1 MVPLGLRTAF
11 TELVGCRVPIQLAPM
26 GGGVV
31 TTGLAIAVS
40 AAGGLGMLQRADPAP
55 LGGRLDE
62 LDRAHAGPYG
72 VNFVLHSR
80 GPADYE
86 QIDLAASRARLVE
99 FFWADPDPALVDR
112 VHKGGAL
119 AGWQVGSVDEAR
131 RAADAG
137 CDLIVAQGV
146 EAGGHVR
153 GTVGLLPLLDGVLA
167 AVDVPVLA
175 AGGITTA
182 RTMAAV
188 LVAGAAGVRLG
199 TRFLATTESG
209 AHPGYVTALLA
220 AGGQDTVLTTA
231 FGVGWPDAPHRVLV
245 GAVNAARARPDG
257 SVATRAGAPVPR
269 WSSQTPSIDVTGDVG
284 AMALYAGQGVG
295 QVTETLPA
303 AEVLATLTAQTRRM
317 LSAASRYG

>member
-1 MVPLGLRTAF
+1 
-11 TELVGCRVPIQLAPM
+11 M

-31 TTGLAIAVS
+31 TTGLAIAVC
-40 AAGGLGMLQRADPAP
+40 AAGGLGMLQRADPVP
-55 LGGRLDE
+55 LASRLDE
-62 LDRAHAGPYG
+62 LDQAHAGPYG
-72 VNFVLHSR
+72 VNFVLHSP
-80 GPADYE
+80 GPGDQE

-99 FFWADPDPALVDR
+99 FFWADPDPALVER
-112 VHKGGAL
+112 VHQGGAL

-137 CDLIVAQGV
+137 CDLIVAQGI

-175 AGGITTA
+175 SGGITTA
-182 RTMAAV
+182 RSMAAV
-188 LVAGAAGVRLG
+188 LVAGAAGVRIG

-209 AHPGYVTALLA
+209 AHPDYIAALLA
-220 AGGQDTVLTTA
+220 ADDQDTVLTTA
-231 FGVGWPDAPHRVLV
+231 FAVGWPDDAPHRVLV
-245 GAVNAARARPDG
+245 SAVNAARTHPGD
-257 SVATRAGAPVPR
+257 SVGTRAGAAVPR
-269 WSSQTPSIDVTGDVG
+269 WSSQTPSIDVTGQVG

-303 AEVLATLTAQTRRM
+303 AEVVATLTAQTRRV
-317 LSAASRYG
+317 LSAASPDR